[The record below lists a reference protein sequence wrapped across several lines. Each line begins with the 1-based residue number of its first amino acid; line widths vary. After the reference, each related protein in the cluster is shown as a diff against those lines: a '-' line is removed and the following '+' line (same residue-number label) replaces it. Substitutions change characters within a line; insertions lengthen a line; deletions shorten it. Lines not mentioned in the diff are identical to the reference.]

1 VKIVSS
7 LLPPLGGTVLLAM
20 DSLVDRRTL
29 FVGLG
34 QGVVRDGDLQLSAVA
49 QTCMD
54 RLLAHSVQQRPGGA
68 VQVVEIKRLNR
79 VQKRVG
85 EAFAT
90 AQDGD
95 TVFFVCGD
103 GAIYDAV
110 FPKLNV
116 QLRPG
121 LMTGH

>member
-1 VKIVSS
+1 MQIVSS
-7 LLPPLGGTVLLAM
+7 LLPPQDGVVLLAM
-20 DSLVDRRTL
+20 DSLVDGRSL

-34 QGVVRDGDLQLSAVA
+34 QGALRSGDLHLSPVA
-49 QTCMD
+49 QACME
-54 RLLAHSVQQRPGGA
+54 RLLAHSAQQRPGGA
-68 VQVVEIKRLNR
+68 VHVVEIKRFNR
-79 VQKRVG
+79 VAKRVS
-85 EAFAT
+85 EALAA

-95 TVFFVCGD
+95 VVFFACGD
-103 GAIYDAV
+103 SAIYDAV